1 MTAYPVWG
9 QYMYGGHYALGG
21 HSMHPTTGINHHHHP
36 YHHQTQEGYPTS
48 YTSSAHPYYQPSA
61 ASAMTPSQQLY
72 RSENP
77 APVAMQPPS
86 YQLCDLRPDQLAMS
100 RDLKFPGDY
109 LRKRKPGGGRSKTR
123 STKSHSPPDPDN
135 HIERVFIWDVD
146 EVLLIYRTLFTA
158 YTGTGARIGYDM
170 ERFVFSVADRHLFL
184 TDLEDCDQLHV
195 EDLIADDN
203 GQDLTNYSF
212 ANDGFRA
219 REGMNASRGGVDW
232 QRKLSF
238 RYRQIRENYKQH
250 SLGNLKLVT
259 DDQEAAYQ
267 RIIAEV
273 QRLTNQ
279 WTEWVGRC
287 LDIINN
293 RRNSTSII
301 ITTNT
306 LVMGISKIMCNG
318 LSDRI
323 PIESIYSASKVGK
336 KSCLERIRQR
346 FGKNVTYVTIGE
358 SRRSNETSNIP
369 HFQVNRLDDIK
380 GLLLSLRNNYL

>member
-1 MTAYPVWG
+1 
-9 QYMYGGHYALGG
+9 
-21 HSMHPTTGINHHHHP
+21 MHWSVTQLIVTLT
-36 YHHQTQEGYPTS
+36 HQPWLQGS
-48 YTSSAHPYYQPSA
+48 F
-61 ASAMTPSQQLY
+61 SQ
-72 RSENP
+72 
-77 APVAMQPPS
+77 
-86 YQLCDLRPDQLAMS
+86 
-100 RDLKFPGDY
+100 
-109 LRKRKPGGGRSKTR
+109 
-123 STKSHSPPDPDN
+123 
-135 HIERVFIWDVD
+135 
-146 EVLLIYRTLFTA
+146 
-158 YTGTGARIGYDM
+158 
-170 ERFVFSVADRHLFL
+170 
-184 TDLEDCDQLHV
+184 DCDQLHV

-293 RRNSTSII
+293 RS
-301 ITTNT
+301 
-306 LVMGISKIMCNG
+306 V
-318 LSDRI
+318 
-323 PIESIYSASKVGK
+323 
-336 KSCLERIRQR
+336 
-346 FGKNVTYVTIGE
+346 
-358 SRRSNETSNIP
+358 
-369 HFQVNRLDDIK
+369 
-380 GLLLSLRNNYL
+380 LLLCFSNVECWMLNVEMQKELNKYHYHY